1 MKIVHHLTISALAL
15 SLGWLPLAIS
25 QSVDTRQTSN
35 SQALNNAPL
44 FSSQEIDA
52 ILAPIALYPDALLS
66 QVLMASTYPLEVVQA
81 ARWSKSNNNKGGD
94 AAVSQVSSQP
104 WDPSVQSLVAFP
116 QVLAMMSDQLD
127 WTQKLGD
134 AFLAQQADVMD
145 SVQRLRRQAQQAGNL
160 NSNAQQT
167 VVTQGQI
174 VVIEPA
180 QPNVIYVPA
189 YNPTIVYGAWPAPAY
204 PPVYYPGVS
213 AWYPGQSFVNGL
225 MWGTGVVAAGAIFGG
240 FNWNNHDVN
249 INVNNYNRLNHNNFY
264 NGTGNNWRHNPQ
276 HRGTVAYRDN
286 ASRQRYSSSNAG
298 ATARN
303 DYRGHAPVQTAPPNR
318 AAASATNRGA
328 QGAIAAS
335 QRDAVQNRD
344 RAPAA
349 QQRDAFKG
357 VDSGRQQIDR
367 GRASSASADRGNR
380 TQSQITNRSGG
391 GAAAGSRGGG
401 NRGGGNRR
409 G

>member
-1 MKIVHHLTISALAL
+1 MKIVHRLTILVLAL

-25 QSVDTRQTSN
+25 QSVDNRQTSN

-44 FSSQEIDA
+44 FSSQEIDV

-66 QVLMASTYPLEVVQA
+66 QVLMASTYLLEVVQA

-94 AAVSQVSSQP
+94 AAVIQVSGQP

-160 NSNAQQT
+160 SSNAQQT
-167 VVTQGQI
+167 LVTQGQI

-189 YNPTIVYGAWPAPAY
+189 HNPTIVYGAWPAPAY

-225 MWGTGVVAAGAIFGG
+225 MWGTGVIAAGAIFGG

-286 ASRQRYSSSNAG
+286 ASRQRYSSNAG
-298 ATARN
+298 AAARN
-303 DYRGHAPVQTAPPNR
+303 DYRVTHQPRLRPLTARLPLQQIAARNAMRSKVWIPADNKSTVVGQVRPPPIGATEHKHKSPIDRVVVAPP
-318 AAASATNRGA
+318 
-328 QGAIAAS
+328 
-335 QRDAVQNRD
+335 
-344 RAPAA
+344 
-349 QQRDAFKG
+349 
-357 VDSGRQQIDR
+357 
-367 GRASSASADRGNR
+367 
-380 TQSQITNRSGG
+380 
-391 GAAAGSRGGG
+391 GAAGAVAIVVEAVVAIDAGRKKQRKVCLPPDTSPS
-401 NRGGGNRR
+401 
-409 G
+409 